1 MIDSEAFGMYCE
13 ECGERLEGFY
23 HVIDSNMDSHYCN
36 NCALKIAEDRL
47 NNARDISIDTYS
59 VDSEINGLVDSYYD

>member
-1 MIDSEAFGMYCE
+1 MIDREACGMYCE

-47 NNARDISIDTYS
+47 NNAEDISIDTYS
-59 VDSEINGLVDSYYD
+59 VDSEINGLAESYYD